1 MADNT
6 PDAWLETALVAITA
20 QGGSDVQFATL
31 TETIDIDTGE
41 KQFDVITNV
50 GGGRIAKWTPE
61 TETTVTL
68 EAYPMEAGT
77 ASGTTGKGFFDLLH
91 SADTS
96 QPITITNTRSRSKYR
111 IAILWTTDTTATD
124 ATGAVS
130 PPEKGLRFVAA
141 DGYFVS
147 VKPSFTDGILKFTIV
162 YKVPPFD
169 KSGNSNIKMDS
180 TDGTGQTLSA
190 LASYSSTT
198 KW

>member
-1 MADNT
+1 MAGNN
-6 PDAWLETALVAITA
+6 PDAWLETALVAISA
-20 QGGSDVQFATL
+20 QGGSNVQFTSL

-61 TETTVTL
+61 TETTITL
-68 EAYPMEAGT
+68 EAYPLEAGT
-77 ASGTTGKGFFDLLH
+77 DTGTTGKGFFDLLH

-96 QPITITNTRSRSKYR
+96 QPVTISNTRTRSKYR
-111 IAILWTTDTTATD
+111 IAILWTTDTSATD
-124 ATGAVS
+124 ATAAIAS
-130 PPEKGLRFVAA
+130 PYLALRFVAA

-169 KSGNSNIKMDS
+169 KSGNSNIKMES
-180 TDGTGQTLSA
+180 VDGTATLSA
-190 LASYSSTT
+190 LASYTSSD

>member
-1 MADNT
+1 MAGNN
-6 PDAWLETALVAITA
+6 PDAWLETALVAISA
-20 QGGSDVQFATL
+20 QGGSNVQFASL

-61 TETTVTL
+61 TETTITL
-68 EAYPMEAGT
+68 EAYPLEAGT
-77 ASGTTGKGFFDLLH
+77 DTGTTGKGFFDLLH

-96 QPITITNTRSRSKYR
+96 QPVTISNTRTRSKYR
-111 IAILWTTDTTATD
+111 IAILWTTDTSATD
-124 ATGAVS
+124 ATAAISS
-130 PPEKGLRFVAA
+130 PYLALRFVAA

-169 KSGNSNIKMDS
+169 KSGNSNIKMES
-180 TDGTGQTLSA
+180 VDGTATLSA
-190 LASYSSTT
+190 LASYTSSD